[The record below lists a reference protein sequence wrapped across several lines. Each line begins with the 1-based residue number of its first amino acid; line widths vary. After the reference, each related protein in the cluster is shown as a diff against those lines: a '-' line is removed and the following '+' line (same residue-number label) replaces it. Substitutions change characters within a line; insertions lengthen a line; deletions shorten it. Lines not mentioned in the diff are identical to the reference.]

1 MPEKLLPEHITLDG
15 CEYVLGRLDMFQ
27 SLNLTRLVSPLLP
40 VLFSDVFGNAIKT
53 LFASKELKEASLED
67 VIAEIN
73 LIVSISEP
81 VLVRF
86 AQLPEADYKKI
97 IDTCLGC
104 IERKQG
110 DHWFR
115 VWENGV
121 PRFDDMETATVLNLV
136 FRVIVRELRPFIA
149 AYAKSAQE
157 VA

>member
-1 MPEKLLPEHITLDG
+1 MPEKLLPERITLDG
-15 CEYVLGRLDMFQ
+15 CEYVIGRLDLFK
-27 SLNLTRLVSPLLP
+27 SLNLTRLCSPLLP

-53 LFASKELKEASLED
+53 IFASKEMKEASLED

-81 VLVRF
+81 VLIRF
-86 AQLPEADYKKI
+86 AQLPEQDYKKI

-110 DHWFR
+110 DMWFK
-115 VWENGV
+115 VFENGV
-121 PRFDDMETATVLNLV
+121 TRFDDMETSTVLNLV
-136 FRVIVRELRPFIA
+136 FRVLVRELRPFIA

-157 VA
+157 AA

>member
-1 MPEKLLPEHITLDG
+1 MANQLAPERVTLDG
-15 CEYVLGRLDMFQ
+15 CEYVIGRLDLFK

-40 VLFSDVFGNAIKT
+40 VLFSDVFGNALKT
-53 LFASKELKEASLED
+53 LSASKQLKEASLDD

-81 VLVRF
+81 VLIRF
-86 AQLPEADYKKI
+86 AQIPESDYKKI
-97 IDTCLGC
+97 IDMCLSC
-104 IERKQG
+104 VERKQG
-110 DHWFR
+110 DHWFK

-121 PRFDDMETATVLNLV
+121 SRFDDMANSTVLNLI

-157 VA
+157 AA

>member
-1 MPEKLLPEHITLDG
+1 MPAKLLPEHITLDG

-40 VLFSDVFGNAIKT
+40 VLFSDVFGNALKT

-86 AQLPEADYKKI
+86 AQLPTLLPRAVFAQACSQQEA
-97 IDTCLGC
+97 
-104 IERKQG
+104 
-110 DHWFR
+110 
-115 VWENGV
+115 V
-121 PRFDDMETATVLNLV
+121 PAIR
-136 FRVIVRELRPFIA
+136 R
-149 AYAKSAQE
+149 SAD
-157 VA
+157 

>member
-1 MPEKLLPEHITLDG
+1 MPEKLLPERITLDG
-15 CEYVLGRLDMFQ
+15 CEYVIGRLDMFQ
-27 SLNLTRLVSPLLP
+27 SLNLTRLASPLLP
-40 VLFSDVFGNAIKT
+40 VLFHDVFSNAIKT
-53 LFASKELKEASLED
+53 LFASKKLKESSLED
-67 VIAEIN
+67 VITEIN
-73 LIVSISEP
+73 LIVGISEP
-81 VLVRF
+81 VLIRF
-86 AQLPEADYKKI
+86 AQIPEADYKKI

-121 PRFDDMETATVLNLV
+121 PRFDDMETSTVFNLI
-136 FRVIVRELRPFIA
+136 FRVLVRELRPFIA